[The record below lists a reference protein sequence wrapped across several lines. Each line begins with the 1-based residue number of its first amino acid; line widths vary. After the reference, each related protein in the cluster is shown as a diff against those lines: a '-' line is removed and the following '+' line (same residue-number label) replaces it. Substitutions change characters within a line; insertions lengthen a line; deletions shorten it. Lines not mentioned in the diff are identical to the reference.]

1 MKGTRKRN
9 STERMRKP
17 ESRKD
22 REPLPGRT
30 GPSEA
35 EEQAERS
42 AEKRT
47 PDPASVSGDQEDIFP
62 DEVMEEELS
71 ELLASLPDD
80 VMLTLLTEFGLTEG
94 GV

>member
-35 EEQAERS
+35 EEQAVKT
-42 AEKRT
+42 AAKRT
-47 PDPASVSGDQEDIFP
+47 PDPAGAAGNQEDVYP